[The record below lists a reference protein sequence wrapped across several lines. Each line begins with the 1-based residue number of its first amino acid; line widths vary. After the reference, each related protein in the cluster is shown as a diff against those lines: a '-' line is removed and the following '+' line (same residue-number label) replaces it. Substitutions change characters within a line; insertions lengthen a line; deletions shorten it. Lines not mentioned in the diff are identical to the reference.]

1 MTIIKIKS
9 GCGLKKIKSSHKCC
23 SSHFLFGEKM
33 LLRELGN

>member
-9 GCGLKKIKSSHKCC
+9 GCGLKKIKSRYLYCL
-23 SSHFLFGEKM
+23 SHFLFGEKM